1 MARSDARSQ
10 IPNCDYLNS
19 MDRERRSAPR
29 VKVNLP
35 ARWQGAV
42 SQNNA
47 AAITDVSRSGCFV
60 LTGGEVEVKELIW
73 LEIDLPGSHTLGIWA
88 EVVEEASE
96 IGFAV
101 RFNFISEED
110 RGPLVRYIDQKL
122 HPNAVRSS

>member
-1 MARSDARSQ
+1 ME
-10 IPNCDYLNS
+10 
-19 MDRERRSAPR
+19 RERRSAPR

-60 LTGGEVEVKELIW
+60 LTGGDVEVKELIW
-73 LEIDLPGSHTLGIWA
+73 LEFDLPETHTLGIWA
-88 EVVEEASE
+88 EVVDEASE

-110 RGPLVRYIDQKL
+110 REQLVRYIDQKL
-122 HPNAVRSS
+122 HPDAVRSR

>member
-1 MARSDARSQ
+1 
-10 IPNCDYLNS
+10 

-60 LTGGEVEVKELIW
+60 LTGGDVEVKELIW
-73 LEIDLPGSHTLGIWA
+73 LEIDLPDSHTLGIWA
-88 EVVEEASE
+88 EVVEEATE
-96 IGFAV
+96 IGL
-101 RFNFISEED
+101 
-110 RGPLVRYIDQKL
+110 P
-122 HPNAVRSS
+122 

>member
-1 MARSDARSQ
+1 ME
-10 IPNCDYLNS
+10 
-19 MDRERRSAPR
+19 RERRSSPR

-42 SQNNA
+42 SQNND
-47 AAITDVSRSGCFV
+47 AAITDVSRGGCFV

-73 LEIDLPGSHTLGIWA
+73 LEIDLPDSHTLGIWA
-88 EVVEEASE
+88 EVVEEATE

-110 RGPLVRYIDQKL
+110 REPLALYIDQKL
-122 HPNAVRSS
+122 HPNPVRSR

>member
-1 MARSDARSQ
+1 ME
-10 IPNCDYLNS
+10 
-19 MDRERRSAPR
+19 RERRSAPR

-42 SQNNA
+42 SQNHD

-60 LTGGEVEVKELIW
+60 LTGGDVEVKELIW
-73 LEIDLPGSHTLGIWA
+73 LEFDLPDTHTLGIWA
-88 EVVEEASE
+88 EVVDEASE

-110 RGPLVRYIDQKL
+110 REQLVRYIDQKL
-122 HPNAVRSS
+122 HPNLVRT